1 VDLIQTDAA
10 VSPGNSGGALANAK
24 GLVIGIVEA
33 YIPPAQG
40 AVSLGFAIPAATVID
55 IVEQLLASGK
65 ATHSY
70 LGIQLAAVT
79 PDIQRQLGLDQSSG
93 ALVQA
98 VVAGGPAAA
107 ADTRAG
113 DVIVALDDK
122 PIRSPEDVLAILHR
136 HRPGDRV
143 SVQAIRDG
151 KKTTTTVVLG
161 ELPSSR

>member
-1 VDLIQTDAA
+1 VL
-10 VSPGNSGGALANAK
+10 
-24 GLVIGIVEA
+24 
-33 YIPPAQG
+33 
-40 AVSLGFAIPAATVID
+40 
-55 IVEQLLASGK
+55 
-65 ATHSY
+65 SY
-70 LGIQLAAVT
+70 
-79 PDIQRQLGLDQSSG
+79 
-93 ALVQA
+93 
-98 VVAGGPAAA
+98 GPAAA